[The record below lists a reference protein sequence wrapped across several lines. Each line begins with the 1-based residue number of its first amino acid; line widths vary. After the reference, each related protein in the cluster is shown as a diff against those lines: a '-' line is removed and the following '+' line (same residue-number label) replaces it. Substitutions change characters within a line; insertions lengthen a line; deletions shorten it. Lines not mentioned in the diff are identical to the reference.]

1 MEGYK
6 IEATKV
12 DEIFLIGRPVVT
24 IFHNP
29 ENLFTIVE
37 IESS

>member
-1 MEGYK
+1 MEGN
-6 IEATKV
+6 IEAGNT

-29 ENLFTIVE
+29 DSLFTIVE